1 VAKIEPSVVEQAVIL
16 LSRLRPFSG
25 QPSRHRSKSR
35 FQIDRLT
42 SSFCLVQ
49 LGLYLSARRFGSTMT
64 RKLPLLLL
72 RYRPWFICVFQACLI
87 FCSLFFAWLLRFDF
101 SVPYRSVL
109 LSAVPVLLLARLA
122 AMAYF
127 GLLRGWWKYVGISDG
142 IDILKAVG
150 TGSVF
155 FLIIMRFVLKA
166 TSFPRAIYVLEAL
179 LTAGLLVGVRLFSR
193 VVAESVRENIS
204 SCKRVILIGAGSA
217 AHMILREVRQ
227 PGSAYFAV
235 GCLDDDQSKL
245 GIRIDNVRVLGTVSQ
260 LPELLSS
267 EPVDEVLIAVP
278 SATGAQMRRFV
289 EICNRAKISFRTVPA
304 LKDIIAGQ
312 VAVSQLREVSLED
325 LLGREPVQMDLD
337 AVRSEIAGR
346 TVLVTGAA
354 GSIGSE
360 LSRQILDYSPAQ
372 LICLDQNETGLFF
385 LRLGLLEHKNGAQ
398 IIFRVADV
406 CDAERVRSLLSEFA
420 PEIIFHAAAYKHVP
434 MMESNVSEAVKNNV
448 LALRGLLDL
457 ASDAACKSFVL
468 ISSDKAVNPTNVM
481 GATKRICELILSSR
495 PANRM
500 RCISVRFGNVLGS
513 SGSVIPVLKQQLRN
527 HQPLTITHPD
537 IKRFFMITSEAVALV
552 LQAFAIG
559 NHGDIL
565 VLDMGE
571 PVRILDLAH
580 SLIRLSG
587 KSEGSVEIQFTGL
600 RDGEKLN
607 EELFYQNEEVISTS
621 CEKIKRTSGPL
632 KDWPALCRQLEELRA
647 SMTLDGAIPI
657 RAKIK
662 EIVPEFSF
670 SEESKVLLI
679 NEVPTD
685 AYMQKAA
692 GH

>member
-1 VAKIEPSVVEQAVIL
+1 MSALKN
-16 LSRLRPFSG
+16 SG
-25 QPSRHRSKSR
+25 MP
-35 FQIDRLT
+35 D
-42 SSFCLVQ
+42 
-49 LGLYLSARRFGSTMT
+49 
-64 RKLPLLLL
+64 LLLL
-72 RYRPWFICVFQACLI
+72 HRKSFIALFQI
-87 FCSLFFAWLLRFDF
+87 SLVCFSMLLAWLLRFDF
-101 SVPYRSVL
+101 SLPYRSL
-109 LSAVPVLLLARLA
+109 LFTAAPILIVIRLGT
-122 AMAYF
+122 MAYF
-127 GLLRGWWKYVGISDG
+127 GLLRGWWKYVGLRDG
-142 IDILKAVG
+142 IDILKGVG
-150 TGSVF
+150 TGSVLF
-155 FLIIMRFVLKA
+155 WVVMRFALRA
-166 TSFPRAIYVLEAL
+166 TAFPRTIYVLEAL
-179 LTAGLLVGVRLFSR
+179 LTAGLLVGVRLLSR
-193 VVAESVRENIS
+193 VVAESARENS
-204 SCKRVILIGAGSA
+204 SPCKRVILIGAGSA
-217 AHMILREVRQ
+217 AQTILREIRQ
-227 PGSAYFAV
+227 PGSAYVAV

-267 EPVDEVLIAVP
+267 GPADEVLIAVP

-325 LLGREPVQMDLD
+325 LLGREPVHIDLA
-337 AVRSEIAGR
+337 AVRREIEGR

-360 LSRQILDYSPAQ
+360 LSRQLLDYSPAQ
-372 LICLDQNETGLFF
+372 LICLDQSETGLFF
-385 LRLGLLEHKNGAQ
+385 LRLRLVEYKNDAEL
-398 IIFRVADV
+398 IFRVADV
-406 CDAERVRSLLSEFA
+406 CDAERVQSLLSEFG

-434 MMESNVSEAVKNNV
+434 MMESNVPEAVKNNV

-495 PANRM
+495 PADGM
-500 RCISVRFGNVLGS
+500 RCVSVRFGNVLGS

-527 HQPLTITHPD
+527 RQPLTITHPD

-587 KSEGSVEIQFTGL
+587 KSEGSVEIRFTGL
-600 RDGEKLN
+600 REGEKLK
-607 EELFYQNEEVISTS
+607 EELFYEHEVITATT
-621 CEKIKRTSGPL
+621 CEKIKRTNGAHR
-632 KDWPALCRQLEELRA
+632 DWPELCHQLEELRS
-647 SMTLDGAIPI
+647 SMFINGAEPI

-662 EIVPEFSF
+662 EIVPQYSF
-670 SEESKVLLI
+670 QRPPRKQEISTARAEG
-679 NEVPTD
+679 
-685 AYMQKAA
+685 YFQKAA
-692 GH
+692 GHK